1 MVLHF
6 TPHGVA
12 ETRRPKAS
20 VREAEIAILPGTI
33 VAKRLEGAKDI
44 DHLKLP
50 KVSKSI
56 NCDDYNIL

>member
-6 TPHGVA
+6 PDGVA

-50 KVSKSI
+50 KASKSI